1 MKVGIICIK
10 HESSTFNPVRTTLDD
25 FRKDLFLIGEDIRR
39 EYSSAHHEVT
49 GFFEGLKA
57 VGFEAVPLV
66 MFGAGPSGII
76 EEKAWDELWR
86 LALAAL
92 DKAGPL
98 DGILAAPHGA
108 AVAEGQRA
116 DLDGWWLKE
125 LRRRVEPGVPIVAT
139 IDPHA
144 NLSEAMVSA
153 CDAIISYRE
162 NPHVDQRQ
170 RGLEAAQLLV
180 RALRKEVKLTMGA
193 SFPAVAINI
202 EAQGTRQEPMLS
214 VIREL
219 DAVRSQPGVLSAS
232 IVMGFPYADVPEMGS
247 SFIVVTNDAPDQA
260 RDLADRLG
268 HWLFE
273 KRENYRGNLI
283 GPEAAVALALKS
295 ATPVGLFDMG
305 DNMGGGA
312 PADSTVLLHIFQ
324 NMGAPHL
331 VFACLADPESEAEAR
346 KAGIGNRLELRMGGK
361 AEGSPASP
369 LRAEVTVVSLN
380 SGKYREKEARHGGQ
394 VEFDMGPTSIV
405 ETDFGMTIMLTTR
418 RAFPS
423 SLGQMTSCG
432 LNPADFEVIVIK
444 GVHAPVAAD
453 AAVCPTLIRANTPG
467 CTTADMVRDLKYRHR
482 KRPLFPFEELAGA
495 AAKSSKTNTS
505 A

>member
-10 HESSTFNPVRTTLDD
+10 HESSTFNPVRTTLND

-57 VGFEAVPLV
+57 AEFEAVPLV

-92 DKAGPL
+92 DKAGAL

-125 LRRRVEPGVPIVAT
+125 LRRRIGPKVPIVAT

-144 NLSEAMVSA
+144 NLSETMVAA

-219 DAVRSQPGVLSAS
+219 DAVRRQPGVLSAS
-232 IVMGFPYADVPEMGS
+232 VVMGFPYADVPEMGS
-247 SFIVVTNDAPDQA
+247 SFIVVTDDAPNQA
-260 RDLADRLG
+260 RELADRLG
-268 HWLFE
+268 HWLVE
-273 KRENYRGNLI
+273 WRENYRGNLI
-283 GPEAAVALALKS
+283 APETAVELALKS
-295 ATPVGLFDMG
+295 PTPVGLFDMG

-312 PADSTVLLHIFQ
+312 PADSTVLLHVFQ
-324 NMGAPHL
+324 NMGTPHL
-331 VFACLADPESEAEAR
+331 VFACLADPESEAKAR
-346 KAGIGNRLELRMGGK
+346 KAGIGSRLQLQMGGK
-361 AEGSPASP
+361 AQGSPASP
-369 LRAEVTVVSLN
+369 LLAEMTVISLHD
-380 SGKYREKEARHGGQ
+380 GKYREKEARHGGQ

-405 ETDFGMTIMLTTR
+405 ETDSGMTIMLTTR

-423 SLGQMTSCG
+423 SLVQITSCG
-432 LNPADFEVIVIK
+432 LNPADFEVIIIK
-444 GVHAPVAAD
+444 GVHAPVAAY
-453 AAVCPTLIRANTPG
+453 AGVCPTLIRANTPG
-467 CTTADMVRDLKYRHR
+467 CTTADMVNALKYHR
-482 KRPLFPFEELAGA
+482 RRKPLFPFEEIASDPA
-495 AAKSSKTNTS
+495 ESKKAKTF